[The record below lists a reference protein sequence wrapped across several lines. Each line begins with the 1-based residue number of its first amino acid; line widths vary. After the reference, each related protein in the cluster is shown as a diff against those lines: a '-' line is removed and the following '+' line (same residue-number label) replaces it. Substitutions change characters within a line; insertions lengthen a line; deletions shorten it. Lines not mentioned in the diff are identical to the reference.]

1 VLARGSAPIVL
12 LPLVATAVC
21 MAGAV
26 AFELSWLLLPGLPL
40 GIAFLFL
47 IVFFRDPER
56 RTGRGIVSP
65 ADGRVLEADAAG
77 RLVVFM
83 GLSNVHVNRAPLDG
97 RIAAMTHTPGGHAP
111 AYRPDARR
119 NERVE
124 TVLETPIGPVT
135 LVQVAGTVARRIVT
149 YRAEGDRVKKG
160 QRIGMIRFGSR
171 VEVTLPGDVRFVVRP
186 GDRVRAGETTV
197 AEVGRG
203 LVR

>member
-1 VLARGSAPIVL
+1 
-12 LPLVATAVC
+12 
-21 MAGAV
+21 
-26 AFELSWLLLPGLPL
+26 
-40 GIAFLFL
+40 
-47 IVFFRDPER
+47 
-56 RTGRGIVSP
+56 
-65 ADGRVLEADAAG
+65 
-77 RLVVFM
+77 
-83 GLSNVHVNRAPLDG
+83 
-97 RIAAMTHTPGGHAP
+97 
-111 AYRPDARR
+111 
-119 NERVE
+119 ERVE